1 MVKTFCVN
9 VQLFTREA
17 EELER
22 QVEADTALLERLQLE
37 KRIKMNDIKETKVK
51 LEREIKIKPTK
62 EAEMKMQ
69 KKKKRL
75 KEANPKKTLAEAEIE
90 SNEDRSESWTYSEVD

>member
-1 MVKTFCVN
+1 MCVN

-37 KRIKMNDIKETKVK
+37 KRIKMNDMKET
-51 LEREIKIKPTK
+51 
-62 EAEMKMQ
+62 EMKMQ

-75 KEANPKKTLAEAEIE
+75 KEANPKKTLVEPEIE
-90 SNEDRSESWTYSEVD
+90 SNEDQSESWTYSEVD